1 MTVAAILARFPSM
14 RALVIGDVCLDRW
27 CRYHPGLAE
36 PSRETAIPRVAVTS
50 TEVTPGAAG
59 TVAANLAA
67 LGVGN
72 VSVLGV
78 IGDDGFGW
86 ELQRS
91 LAARSIS
98 TDLLIR
104 SPLVSTF
111 TYTKL
116 LNASTG
122 AEDLPRLD
130 FINAAPLDS
139 QLESQVIDSLREKI
153 RDFDVILVSDQAETS
168 AGGVVTAKVRE
179 ALADL
184 GYFGTAT
191 VRERQRWNRTA
202 TVRERQRWNR
212 TATVRERQRRNR
224 TATVRERQRRNRTA
238 TVRERQPTDD
248 ATGDRNKVIFVDSRA
263 RAELFR
269 NVVLKVNR
277 DEADAACQRIGGDYR
292 ALREHT
298 RSKILV
304 ITRGSGGALVIG
316 GNNDN
321 ANYETTLP
329 ARRIHHPVDVCGA
342 GDSFSAGAAMALA
355 VTGSPLEAAQFG
367 NLVAS
372 VTIMKKGTGTA
383 TPAELLAAA
392 VNEAH
397 P

>member
-1 MTVAAILARFPSM
+1 VNVSAILARLPAM
-14 RALVIGDVCLDRW
+14 RALVVGDVCLDRW

-36 PSRETAIPRVAVTS
+36 PSRETGIPRVAVTA

-67 LGVGN
+67 LGVGR

-86 ELQRS
+86 ELERS
-91 LAARSIS
+91 LTARFIS
-98 TDLLIR
+98 THLLIR

-130 FINAAPLDS
+130 FINAVPLDS
-139 QLESQVIDSLREKI
+139 ELESQVIHSLRENFP
-153 RDFDVILVSDQAETS
+153 DFDVILVSDQAETS
-168 AGGVVTAKVRE
+168 AGGVITAKVRE
-179 ALADL
+179 ALADFAGL
-184 GYFGTAT
+184 GTGA
-191 VRERQRWNRTA
+191 VMERQH
-202 TVRERQRWNR
+202 
-212 TATVRERQRRNR
+212 
-224 TATVRERQRRNRTA
+224 
-238 TVRERQPTDD
+238 TDD
-248 ATGDRNKVIFVDSRA
+248 ADGDRDKVIVVDSRA
-263 RAELFR
+263 RAEMFR
-269 NVVLKVNR
+269 NVILKINR

-298 RSKILV
+298 RSKLLV
-304 ITRGSGGALVIG
+304 ITHGADGALVISK
-316 GNNDN
+316 NPNDDPGD
-321 ANYETTLP
+321 TWVG
-329 ARRIHHPVDVCGA
+329 ARPIQNPVDLCGA
-342 GDSFSAGAAMALA
+342 GDSFSAGAAVALA

-372 VTIMKKGTGTA
+372 VTITKKGTGTA
-383 TPAELLAAA
+383 SPQELLELASF
-392 VNEAH
+392 

>member
-1 MTVAAILARFPSM
+1 MTTAAILARLPAM
-14 RALVIGDVCLDRW
+14 RALVVGDVCLDRW

-36 PSRETAIPRVAVTS
+36 PSRETGIPRIAVTS

-67 LGVGN
+67 LGVGH

-86 ELQRS
+86 ELERS

-98 TDLLIR
+98 THLLIR

-130 FINAAPLDS
+130 FINAAPLAS
-139 QLESQVIDSLREKI
+139 QLETQIIDSLRENI
-153 RDFDVILVSDQAETS
+153 RGFDVILVSDQAETS
-168 AGGVVTAKVRE
+168 AGGAITANVRE

-184 GYFGTAT
+184 GDLG
-191 VRERQRWNRTA
+191 
-202 TVRERQRWNR
+202 
-212 TATVRERQRRNR
+212 
-224 TATVRERQRRNRTA
+224 TA

-248 ATGDRNKVIFVDSRA
+248 APGDRSKVTGDLGKVIVVDSRA

-269 NVVLKVNR
+269 NVILKMNR

-298 RSKILV
+298 RSKLLIVTL
-304 ITRGSGGALVIG
+304 GADGALVIG
-316 GNNDN
+316 VNN
-321 ANYETTLP
+321 ETSLP
-329 ARRIHHPVDVCGA
+329 ARSVDQPVDLCGA

-355 VTGSPLEAAQFG
+355 ITGSPLEAAQFG

-372 VTIMKKGTGTA
+372 VTITKRGTGTA
-383 TPAELLAAA
+383 SPLELLALAP
-392 VNEAH
+392 V

>member
-1 MTVAAILARFPSM
+1 VNVSAILARLPAM
-14 RALVIGDVCLDRW
+14 RALVLGDVCLDRW
-27 CRYHPGLAE
+27 CRHHPGLAE
-36 PSRETAIPRVAVTS
+36 PSRETGIPRVAVAS

-67 LGVGN
+67 LGVGH

-86 ELQRS
+86 ELERS
-91 LAARSIS
+91 LSARSIS
-98 TDLLIR
+98 THLLIR

-139 QLESQVIDSLREKI
+139 LLESQVIHSLRENFP
-153 RDFDVILVSDQAETS
+153 DFDVILVSDQAETS
-168 AGGVVTAKVRE
+168 AGGVITAKVRE
-179 ALADL
+179 ALADV
-184 GYFGTAT
+184 GG
-191 VRERQRWNRTA
+191 
-202 TVRERQRWNR
+202 
-212 TATVRERQRRNR
+212 
-224 TATVRERQRRNRTA
+224 
-238 TVRERQPTDD
+238 PDG
-248 ATGDRNKVIFVDSRA
+248 ATGDRCKVIWVDSRA

-269 NVVLKVNR
+269 NVVLKMNR
-277 DEADAACQRIGGDYR
+277 DEADAACLRIGGDYR

-298 RSKILV
+298 QSKLLIVTL
-304 ITRGSGGALVIG
+304 GADGALMIG
-316 GNNDN
+316 ADN
-321 ANYETTLP
+321 GVNQEDAPCETHLP
-329 ARRIHHPVDVCGA
+329 ARRVENPVDVCGA

-372 VTIMKKGTGTA
+372 HTIMKKGTGTVS
-383 TPAELLAAA
+383 PHELLSRD
-392 VNEAH
+392 
-397 P
+397 

>member
-1 MTVAAILARFPSM
+1 MTTAAILARLPAM

-27 CRYHPGLAE
+27 CRYHPSLSE
-36 PSRETAIPRVAVTS
+36 PSRETGLPRVAVTA

-67 LGVGN
+67 LGVGH

-78 IGDDGFGW
+78 TGDDGFGW
-86 ELQRS
+86 ELERS
-91 LAARSIS
+91 LAARFIS
-98 TDLLIR
+98 THLLIR

-139 QLESQVIDSLREKI
+139 QLESQVIHSLRENFP
-153 RDFDVILVSDQAETS
+153 DFDVILVSDQAETS
-168 AGGVVTAKVRE
+168 AGGVITAKVRE

-184 GYFGTAT
+184 GNLGTT
-191 VRERQRWNRTA
+191 
-202 TVRERQRWNR
+202 
-212 TATVRERQRRNR
+212 
-224 TATVRERQRRNRTA
+224 
-238 TVRERQPTDD
+238 
-248 ATGDRNKVIFVDSRA
+248 TGGLDKVIVVDSRA

-298 RSKILV
+298 RSKLLIVTLGGD
-304 ITRGSGGALVIG
+304 GSLVIG
-316 GNNDN
+316 VNNEN
-321 ANYETTLP
+321 ASYETSLP
-329 ARRIHHPVDVCGA
+329 ARSVDHPVDICGA

-372 VTIMKKGTGTA
+372 HTIMKKGTGTVS
-383 TPAELLAAA
+383 PHELLSRD
-392 VNEAH
+392 
-397 P
+397 